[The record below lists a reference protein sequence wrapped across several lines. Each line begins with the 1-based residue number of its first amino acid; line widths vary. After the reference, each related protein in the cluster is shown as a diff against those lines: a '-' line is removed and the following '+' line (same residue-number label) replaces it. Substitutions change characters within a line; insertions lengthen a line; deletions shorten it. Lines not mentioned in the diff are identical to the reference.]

1 MHKLKMDSIRWK
13 CAFRL
18 RDEIKRNAG
27 ADQHKN
33 YPMLRLCVYV
43 CVKPESVWWAMQRV
57 NISETKKKDIE
68 AKVEQNKL
76 KNQQHT
82 CTK

>member
-33 YPMLRLCVYV
+33 YPMLRV
-43 CVKPESVWWAMQRV
+43 CVCVCKPGERMVGHAESEHKR
-57 NISETKKKDIE
+57 NEKKGYRSKSGTK
-68 AKVEQNKL
+68 
-76 KNQQHT
+76 
-82 CTK
+82 